1 MRALRGLPWW
11 FQEGVKRLTE
21 SDLSRY
27 DKK

>member
-1 MRALRGLPWW
+1 MRAFRGLPWW
-11 FQEGVKRLTE
+11 FQEGFKRLME